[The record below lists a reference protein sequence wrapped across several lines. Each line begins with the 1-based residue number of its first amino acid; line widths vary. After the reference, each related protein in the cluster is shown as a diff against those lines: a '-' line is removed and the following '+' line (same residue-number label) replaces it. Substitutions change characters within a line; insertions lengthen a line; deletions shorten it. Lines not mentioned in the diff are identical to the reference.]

1 LRDFSVIAIYISS
14 LPPLTRRRS
23 MNSGSEITLL
33 DLFSAALRQRWLI
46 AGVTL
51 IAACSSIALYKALP
65 RKYGSEGSLYVQVG
79 RANIGLDPTTNS
91 KPISIQDSR
100 ETEIRSVLEIARSQS
115 VLRRVVDQVGAE
127 AILAGGWK
135 ILDKLPSLLSSGQG
149 DFDGMTSEEYR
160 TQKTRELAVRELQSN
175 LSISLEKNTSV
186 ISVFA
191 ASTSPKLSQA
201 IVEKLMAETRGK
213 HLEIHATGSSRKIFQ
228 QELIRQQEQLD
239 RATEKLRDF
248 RNQHGFLSVDAAKS
262 TEQAVLD
269 KLELQLSD
277 VDAELSQ
284 VDRRVQELQSKLADI
299 PELLET
305 PVEGKERLSTEK
317 ALSDMF
323 ALETERAKL
332 LATYSE
338 EHPKVI
344 QITGQIESLRE
355 ELGDLPEERT
365 ELAAVPNK
373 TYENVKTELV
383 SATAALEG
391 LKGKK
396 LTLSEQRRE
405 TDKRLTELNQLD
417 TESQVI
423 QREIDIARRQLQLYI
438 EKQGEAQILDQLDQE
453 RISDVVVA
461 QPAVLMV
468 KHVSPNPVVLLP
480 ACTLLGFVLGC
491 LGALLREWPLQGASH
506 TSKKDNTP
514 EQLDDLPVLVN
525 LPEVELTK
533 AAVR

>member
-1 LRDFSVIAIYISS
+1 
-14 LPPLTRRRS
+14 
-23 MNSGSEITLL
+23 M
-33 DLFSAALRQRWLI
+33 AA
-46 AGVTL
+46 
-51 IAACSSIALYKALP
+51 
-65 RKYGSEGSLYVQVG
+65 
-79 RANIGLDPTTNS
+79 
-91 KPISIQDSR
+91 
-100 ETEIRSVLEIARSQS
+100 
-115 VLRRVVDQVGAE
+115 
-127 AILAGGWK
+127 
-135 ILDKLPSLLSSGQG
+135 
-149 DFDGMTSEEYR
+149 
-160 TQKTRELAVRELQSN
+160 TRER
-175 LSISLEKNTSV
+175 
-186 ISVFA
+186 
-191 ASTSPKLSQA
+191 
-201 IVEKLMAETRGK
+201 
-213 HLEIHATGSSRKIFQ
+213 HLDIHATGTSRKIFQ

-277 VDAELSQ
+277 VDAELAQ
-284 VDRRVQELQSKLADI
+284 VGRRVDELKSNLANI

-338 EHPKVI
+338 EHPRVI

-383 SATAALEG
+383 TATAALEG

-396 LTLSEQRRE
+396 QTLAEQRLE

-417 TESQVI
+417 IESQVL
-423 QREIDIARRQLQLYI
+423 QRDIDIARRQLQLYI

-480 ACTLLGFVLGC
+480 ACTLLGFVMGC
-491 LGALLREWPLQGASH
+491 LAALIREWPLRGSSARRGESGQ
-506 TSKKDNTP
+506 K
-514 EQLDDLPVLVN
+514 EYLDDLPVLMH
-525 LPEVELTK
+525 LPEVELSK
-533 AAVR
+533 ATSR

>member
-1 LRDFSVIAIYISS
+1 
-14 LPPLTRRRS
+14 
-23 MNSGSEITLL
+23 MNTGSEITLL
-33 DLFSAALRQRWLI
+33 DLFKVGLRQRWLI
-46 AGVTL
+46 AGATL
-51 IAACSSIALYKALP
+51 LAAISSLALYKVLP

-115 VLRRVVDQVGAE
+115 VLRSVVDQVGAE

-135 ILDKLPSLLSSGQG
+135 ILDRIPNPFSSSNAVA
-149 DFDGMTSEEYR
+149 DGMSAEEYR
-160 TQKTRELAVRELQSN
+160 AQKTRELAVKELQAN

-191 ASTSPKLSQA
+191 ASSTPKLSQA
-201 IVEKLMAETRGK
+201 IVEKLMTATREK
-213 HLEIHATGSSRKIFQ
+213 HLDIHATGTSRKIFQ
-228 QELIRQQEQLD
+228 QELLRQQEQLD

-248 RNQHGFLSVDAAKS
+248 RNKHGFLSVDAAKS

-277 VDAELSQ
+277 VEAELAQ
-284 VDRRVQELQSKLADI
+284 VSRRVEELKSNLASI

-338 EHPKVI
+338 EHPRVI

-396 LTLSEQRRE
+396 LTLAEQRLD
-405 TDKRLTELNQLD
+405 TDKRLAELNQLD
-417 TESQVI
+417 TESQVL

-468 KHVSPNPVVLLP
+468 KHVSPNPIIILP
-480 ACTLLGFVLGC
+480 ACTLLGFALGC
-491 LGALLREWPLQGASH
+491 LGALIREWPLRGSSP
-506 TSKKDNTP
+506 TSNAVAQRS
-514 EQLDDLPVLVN
+514 QLDSIPVLAE
-525 LPEVELTK
+525 LPEVELTN
-533 AAVR
+533 AGAR

>member
-1 LRDFSVIAIYISS
+1 
-14 LPPLTRRRS
+14 

-33 DLFSAALRQRWLI
+33 DLFSSALRQRWLI
-46 AGVTL
+46 AGATL
-51 IAACSSIALYKALP
+51 LAAFASIALYKSLP

-79 RANIGLDPTTNS
+79 LANIGLDPTTTS

-115 VLRRVVDQVGAE
+115 VLRSVVDQVGAE

-135 ILDKLPSLLSSGQG
+135 IFEQIPNPFSGG
-149 DFDGMTSEEYR
+149 PFDFEGMTAEEYR
-160 TQKTRELAVRELQSN
+160 AQKTRELAVRELQSN
-175 LSISLEKNTSV
+175 LSVSLEKNTSV

-191 ASTSPKLSQA
+191 TSSSPKLSQS

-213 HLEIHATGSSRKIFQ
+213 HLEIHATGGSRKIFQ
-228 QELIRQQEQLD
+228 QELIRQEEQLD

-277 VDAELSQ
+277 VDAELAQ
-284 VDRRVQELQSKLADI
+284 VDRRVAELQNNLAEI

-323 ALETERAKL
+323 TLETERAKL

-338 EHPKVI
+338 EHPRVI
-344 QITGQIESLRE
+344 QITGQIESLRK

-396 LTLSEQRRE
+396 LTLAGRRRD
-405 TDKRLTELNQLD
+405 TDKRLAELNQLD
-417 TESQVI
+417 IESQI
-423 QREIDIARRQLQLYI
+423 LQREIDIARRQLQLYI
-438 EKQGEAQILDQLDQE
+438 EKQGEAQFLDQLDQE

-468 KHVSPNPVVLLP
+468 KHVSPNPIILLP
-480 ACTLLGFVLGC
+480 ACTLLGFALGC
-491 LGALLREWPLQGASH
+491 LGALIREWPLKGS
-506 TSKKDNTP
+506 SRSNKKDNQP
-514 EQLDDLPVLVN
+514 EKLDDLPVLVH

-533 AAVR
+533 AAAR

>member
-1 LRDFSVIAIYISS
+1 
-14 LPPLTRRRS
+14 
-23 MNSGSEITLL
+23 MNPGSEISLL
-33 DLFSAALRQRWLI
+33 DLLKIALRQRWLI

-51 IAACSSIALYKALP
+51 LAAVGSLVLYKVLP

-100 ETEIRSVLEIARSQS
+100 ETEVRSVLEIARSQS
-115 VLRRVVDQVGAE
+115 VLRSVVDEVGAE
-127 AILAGGWK
+127 AILAGGLK
-135 ILDKLPSLLSSGQG
+135 IFDWIPNPLASSGG
-149 DFDGMTSEEYR
+149 SSDGMTAEEYQA
-160 TQKTRELAVRELQSN
+160 QKKRELAVKELQTN

-186 ISVFA
+186 ISFFA
-191 ASTSPKLSQA
+191 ASSSPKLSQS
-201 IVEKLMAETRGK
+201 IVEKLMAATREK
-213 HLEIHATGSSRKIFQ
+213 HLDIHATGTSRKIFQ
-228 QELIRQQEQLD
+228 QELLRQQEQLEG
-239 RATEKLRDF
+239 ATEKLRDF
-248 RNQHGFLSVDAAKS
+248 RNKHGFLSVDAAKS

-277 VDAELSQ
+277 VEGELSQ
-284 VDRRVQELQSKLADI
+284 VSRRVEELENKLVDI

-323 ALETERAKL
+323 ALEAERAKL
-332 LATYSE
+332 LAIYSE
-338 EHPKVI
+338 EHPRVI

-355 ELGDLPEERT
+355 QLGDLPEERT

-373 TYENVKTELV
+373 TYENLKTELV

-396 LTLSEQRRE
+396 TTLMAQRQE
-405 TDKRLTELNQLD
+405 TDKRLAELNQLD
-417 TESQVI
+417 TESQVL
-423 QREIDIARRQLQLYI
+423 QREIDIARRQLELYI

-453 RISDVVVA
+453 RISDVVIA

-468 KHVSPNPVVLLP
+468 KHVSPNPVVLLG
-480 ACTLLGFVLGC
+480 ACTVLGFALGC
-491 LGALLREWPLQGASH
+491 LGALLREWPLVGTPASRRRE
-506 TSKKDNTP
+506 DLA
-514 EQLDDLPVLVN
+514 EQLDDLPVLMH
-525 LPEVELTK
+525 LPDVELTK
-533 AAVR
+533 GAAR